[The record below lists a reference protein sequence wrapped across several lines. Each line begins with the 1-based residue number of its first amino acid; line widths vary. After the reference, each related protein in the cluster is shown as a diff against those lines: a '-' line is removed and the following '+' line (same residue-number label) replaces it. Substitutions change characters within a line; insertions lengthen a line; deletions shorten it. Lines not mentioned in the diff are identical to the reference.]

1 MGVAGKRGIRAKT
14 AQKRIR
20 RIRLL
25 AAAWLTCSGALAAE
39 ELPDFVT
46 RIDAGKIVTVA
57 DGDFVAASYADG
69 RLAPVERGFKDRL
82 SVVSWDTG
90 YPQRADLEVSNSV
103 TAPPE
108 VLAVS
113 EDGDTAFVIE
123 RLGQRLPGQQEVSEL
138 PAGRWLSIIDLSTG
152 GSPRLIAR
160 IALEQ
165 SPEALALHP
174 QARWLAV
181 VSNADGQA
189 TLHLLP
195 LRGRQPGQVQSFP
208 LTGNYGPGDA
218 AGAATASNVAW
229 HPMGDALAVNFNTR
243 NRIRFLRMR
252 TDVQG
257 RAELYPWGA
266 PVEVGVDPFVGRF
279 TPDGNHYLSA
289 DWGRDFAAT
298 SLEGRLPQQRS
309 RLSVVRLESPTA
321 LLTTAP
327 LAEAAQAR
335 HRRIGGAE
343 TDLSSEGLAVSPD
356 GTLVATVNMRG
367 TALPSSSPRFQ
378 REASVSL
385 FRFDAVTGALEKQ
398 GDYRFE
404 GVLPEGG
411 SFDRSGRHFLATV
424 FEYHDGQPSG
434 GGIEVFQIQPGARTT
449 LQRLGRIPMPHG
461 VHHVVVSD

>member
-1 MGVAGKRGIRAKT
+1 M
-14 AQKRIR
+14 
-20 RIRLL
+20 L
-25 AAAWLTCSGALAAE
+25 AAAWLACSGALAAE

-57 DGDFVAASYADG
+57 DGDFVAASYVDG

-82 SVVSWDTG
+82 SVISWDTG

-123 RLGQRLPGQQEVSEL
+123 RLGQRLPGQQKVSEL
-138 PAGRWLSIIDLSTG
+138 PAGRWLSIIDLSTA

-165 SPEALALHP
+165 PPEALALHP
-174 QARWLAV
+174 QARWLAM
-181 VSNADGQA
+181 VSNADGLA
-189 TLHLLP
+189 TLHLVP
-195 LRGRQPGQVQSFP
+195 LRGRQPGPVQSFP
-208 LTGNYGPGDA
+208 LTGDYGAGDDA

-252 TDVQG
+252 TDAQG

-266 PVEVGVDPFVGRF
+266 PVDVGVDPFVGRF

-309 RLSVVRLESPTA
+309 RLSVVRLESSTA
-321 LLTTAP
+321 PLTTAS

-335 HRRIGGAE
+335 HHRIGGAE
-343 TDLSSEGLAVSPD
+343 TDLSSEGLAVSSD
-356 GTLVATVNMRG
+356 GTLVATVNLRG

-385 FRFDAVTGALEKQ
+385 FRFDAATGALEKQ

-434 GGIEVFQIQPGARTT
+434 GGIEVFQVQPGARTT
-449 LQRLGRIPMPHG
+449 LRRLGRIPMPHG